1 MKPLVVTYAH
11 NAGGAAIVA
20 AFVRAN
26 AKRYRIHCFVAG
38 PAIKVF
44 KERGIK
50 AAPSSKDDEL
60 VRRRAE
66 VFLTKH
72 QPNFFLCG
80 TSGPPRP
87 ELSLLRVCRKRGIPS
102 RALLDHWV
110 YYRERF
116 GYPEKEWTKNLPNEI
131 WVGDK
136 EALRLA
142 KKSFSKS
149 VRLRYVP
156 NPYLALIKKR
166 YAGLPKHE
174 DSVLFISEPVH
185 VSRTSS
191 KMTETHLLRLLLDH
205 VHSVWPGLKIR
216 IRLHPSEASDKYRA
230 LLKVHAGNPIRV
242 TTAKQDLLTDLAAA
256 FLVVGLESMALVV
269 AERCDKVILRFPDR
283 RGYGS
288 DLPIPGE
295 VVTSPE
301 RFRKRLDYYVR
312 KHFKGT
318 EALGKGKGPHSG
330 R

>member
-20 AFVRAN
+20 AYVLAN
-26 AKRYRIHCFVAG
+26 AKRYRFRCFVAG
-38 PAIKVF
+38 PALRVF
-44 KERGIK
+44 KERGVK
-50 AAPSSKDDEL
+50 TAPSSK
-60 VRRRAE
+60 AK
-66 VFLTKH
+66 VFLSKH
-72 QPNFFLCG
+72 RPAFFLCG

-87 ELSLLRVCRKRGIPS
+87 ELDLLRFCRERNIPS
-102 RALLDHWV
+102 RAFLDHWV

-142 KKSFSKS
+142 KRSFPKS

-166 YAGLPKHE
+166 YADLSKHE
-174 DSVLFISEPVH
+174 DSILFISEPVH
-185 VSRTSS
+185 VSHTSS

-205 VHSVWPGLKIR
+205 ARSVWPELKIR
-216 IRLHPSEASDKYRA
+216 VRLHPSEARDKYRI
-230 LLKVHAGNPIRV
+230 LLKSHAGNPIRV
-242 TTAKQDLLTDLAAA
+242 TTAKQDLLTDFASA

-283 RGYGS
+283 GGYGS

-312 KHFKGT
+312 KHLKGT
-318 EALGKGKGPHSG
+318 KALGKGKGSHSG